1 MVFKRR
7 DSRSILRVV
16 AEVIWPRGG
25 WARAFEYVKHRLH
38 RLPDA
43 PHRIARGIFAGVFV
57 TFTPLYGLHFFLAAF
72 IAMVLRGNVFA
83 SLLAT
88 FFGNPLT
95 YVPIGIISL
104 KTGHFLL
111 GTEFERG
118 RFGSPLARFGN
129 AGRDLWENFLA
140 IFTDKT
146 ADWQNL
152 SKFYDEIFLP
162 YLIGGIIPGLVAGT
176 IMYYISLPVIT
187 AYQNRRKGLLK
198 RKLGK
203 LRRKKLKKADKA

>member
-1 MVFKRR
+1 MFKRR
-7 DSRSILRVV
+7 DSRSIWRVV
-16 AEVIWPRGG
+16 FEAVWPRGG
-25 WARAFEYVKHRLH
+25 WARAFEYVKHRLR

-57 TFTPLYGLHFFLAAF
+57 TFTPFYGLHFLFAAL
-72 IAMVLRGNVFA
+72 IALVLRGNVFA
-83 SLLAT
+83 ALLAT

-104 KTGHFLL
+104 TTGHFLL

-118 RFGSPLARFGN
+118 PKGSPLGKFGD

-140 IFTDKT
+140 IFNEQT
-146 ADWQNL
+146 ADWRSLGQ
-152 SKFYDEIFLP
+152 FYDEIFLP
-162 YLIGGIIPGLVAGT
+162 YLIGGIIPGLVAG
-176 IMYYISLPVIT
+176 IAMYYLSVPVIT

-198 RKLGK
+198 KKLSE
-203 LRRKKLKKADKA
+203 LRRKKLKKPDKA